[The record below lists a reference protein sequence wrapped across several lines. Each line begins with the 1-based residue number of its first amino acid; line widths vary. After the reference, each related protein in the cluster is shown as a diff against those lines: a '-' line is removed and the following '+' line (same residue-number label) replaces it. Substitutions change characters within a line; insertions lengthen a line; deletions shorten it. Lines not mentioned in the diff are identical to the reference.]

1 VSTVADET
9 SRVPIPP
16 SEDEREL
23 LIRERAYQLW
33 QSEGCPEGRDEE
45 YWHRAHAMI
54 DAETQ
59 TSYPPTQSRSNR
71 T

>member
-1 VSTVADET
+1 VTDET

-16 SEDEREL
+16 SDDDRERR
-23 LIRERAYQLW
+23 IRERAYQLW
-33 QSEGCPEGRDEE
+33 QSEGSPEGREEE
-45 YWHRAHAMI
+45 YWHRALEMI
-54 DAETQ
+54 EAEAK